1 MQLGIIADDFTGAT
15 DVAGFLVA
23 NGVRTTQLVGVPQS
37 DIEVDSQAVV
47 ISLKSRSCPPEQ
59 AVEESVAALSWL
71 RARGSR
77 RIYQKYCSTFDSTPR
92 GNIGPVADALLDRLG
107 ADLTV
112 VCPAL
117 PVNGRTVYNGY
128 LFVNG
133 VLLEESGMRDHP
145 INPMT
150 DSHLGRL
157 MEAQSRGRAG
167 TIAADVVDRGADEVS
182 DRLEALRT
190 RGARYAVLD
199 ALNTAHL
206 DILAEAVDPLPL
218 VTGGSGLAAS
228 MVRRWTDRTSPRAAA
243 EAGQP
248 IGGAAVVL
256 SGSCS
261 ERTREQVEAYSRDAP
276 SLALDVTRCL
286 NDSNYAEEVAGWVS
300 REQKGRG
307 RPAERWAPLVFATT
321 GPAALRDIHERYGAE
336 AGAAVERTFASVA
349 RLLADADTRRFV
361 VAGGETSG
369 AVVQSLGVR
378 GFHVG
383 PQIAPGV
390 PWVRA
395 LDKPY
400 SMALKSGN
408 FGEERFFFDC
418 QEDQA

>member
-1 MQLGIIADDFTGAT
+1 MQLGVIADDFTGAT

-23 NGVRTTQLVGVPQS
+23 NGVTTSQLVGVPPE
-37 DIEVDSQAVV
+37 DVEIDAQAVV
-47 ISLKSRSCPPEQ
+47 VSLKSRSCPPKQ
-59 AVEESVAALSWL
+59 AVEESLATLSWL

-77 RIYQKYCSTFDSTPR
+77 RIYQKYCSTFDSTPQ
-92 GNIGPVADALLDRLG
+92 GNIGPVADALLDELG
-107 ADLTV
+107 ADFTV

-133 VLLEESGMRDHP
+133 VLLEESDMRNHP
-145 INPMT
+145 VNPMT

-157 MEAQSRGRAG
+157 MEAQSRGKAGVVASEAVDLGAAAVTQRFNTLRAEG
-167 TIAADVVDRGADEVS
+167 M
-182 DRLEALRT
+182 
-190 RGARYAVLD
+190 RYAVLD
-199 ALNTAHL
+199 ALRSRHL
-206 DILAEAVDPLPL
+206 DVLAEAVSELPL

-228 MVRRWTDRTSPRAAA
+228 MARTWTGRVSPERAAA
-243 EAGQP
+243 AGRP
-248 IGGAAVVL
+248 SGGPAVVL

-261 ERTREQVEAYSRDAP
+261 EMTRAQVAAYSENAP
-276 SLALDVTRCL
+276 SLATDVERCL
-286 NDSNYAEEVAGWVS
+286 DDPAYADEVAVWVRRS
-300 REQKGRG
+300 QSAQSG
-307 RPAERWAPLVFATT
+307 RWAPLVYATT
-321 GPAALRDIHERYGAE
+321 DPSTLHDIQKQFGARAGEAVEQTFAAIARILAE
-336 AGAAVERTFASVA
+336 AG
-349 RLLADADTRRFV
+349 TRQFV

-369 AVVQSLGVR
+369 AVVQALDIR

-395 LDKPY
+395 IEKPY

-408 FGEERFFFDC
+408 FGNERFFFDC